1 MTWNK
6 HINHIS
12 MKIDRSIGIL
22 YRLRNVYP
30 ESVLVTIYNTLIL
43 PHFHYCLLLWGSVV
57 KENHSLHLLQKKA
70 LRIITNSDYL
80 AHTEPICKKL
90 RILKISDMFSVALWK
105 FYYKLMNNKLPAYFS
120 FMKPVLPT
128 ATERYEIRNPSF
140 HTPAIKHKFAE
151 CSLQY
156 CLINQLNSENCF
168 ALLTDKVNLNS
179 FYSFKVFVKSRIL
192 NSYQH

>member
-1 MTWNK
+1 MPYG
-6 HINHIS
+6 S
-12 MKIDRSIGIL
+12 SITCL
-22 YRLRNVYP
+22 M
-30 ESVLVTIYNTLIL
+30 EVL
-43 PHFHYCLLLWGSVV
+43 
-57 KENHSLHLLQKKA
+57 LH
-70 LRIITNSDYL
+70 
-80 AHTEPICKKL
+80 
-90 RILKISDMFSVALWK
+90 ALWK